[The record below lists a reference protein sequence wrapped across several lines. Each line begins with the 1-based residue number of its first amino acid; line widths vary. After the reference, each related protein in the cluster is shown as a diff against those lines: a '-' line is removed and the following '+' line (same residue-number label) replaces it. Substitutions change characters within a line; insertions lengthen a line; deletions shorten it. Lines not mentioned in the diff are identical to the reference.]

1 MTADTNS
8 PNASATTLRTIKL
21 IAIAISVLML
31 VGIVGLMVLAAGKDE
46 DIAGIVAS
54 ALFVTLVSGVVV
66 TVAAVLQK
74 RAHKAQ

>member
-8 PNASATTLRTIKL
+8 ATASAATLRTIKV
-21 IAIAISVLML
+21 IAIAISVLMV
-31 VGIVGLMVLAAGKDE
+31 VGILGLMVLAAGKDE

-54 ALFVTLVSGVVV
+54 ALFVTLVSGVVA

-74 RAHKAQ
+74 RAQKAQ